1 MVAYNLARQFD
12 RKGLEIVFVFGIS
25 KKDFVDAY
33 HEFSTRFSGNVR
45 LIQKGVRAML
55 LEA

>member
-1 MVAYNLARQFD
+1 VVAYNLARQFD